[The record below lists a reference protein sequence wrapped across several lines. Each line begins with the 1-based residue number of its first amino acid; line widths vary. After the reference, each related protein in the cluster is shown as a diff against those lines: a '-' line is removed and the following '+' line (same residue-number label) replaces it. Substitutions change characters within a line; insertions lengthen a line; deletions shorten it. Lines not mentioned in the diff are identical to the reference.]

1 MDLVGN
7 GKASGPSYLT
17 RLLSTIG
24 CGDTKNMNN
33 HLAALQHGIG
43 RMSTDMA
50 NVSYQ
55 LTNLTGQVGGME
67 YNVDRMVR
75 PLRMV
80 PFP

>member
-1 MDLVGN
+1 
-7 GKASGPSYLT
+7 
-17 RLLSTIG
+17 
-24 CGDTKNMNN
+24 MNN
-33 HLAALQHGIG
+33 HLAVLQHGIG

-50 NVSYQ
+50 NVSYP